1 MNINKDI
8 ILYAL
13 VDEDGRILDAKNPS
27 GKFYAQRA
35 AAERRL
41 YLFRTGK
48 LGSGKDKTVRLASF
62 RLLEIK
68 E

>member
-27 GKFYAQRA
+27 GKFYARKA

-48 LGSGKDKTVRLASF
+48 FGGGKNQTVRLASF
-62 RLLEIK
+62 RLFEIK

>member
-1 MNINKDI
+1 MNINKKI
-8 ILYAL
+8 ILYAI
-13 VDEDGRILDAKNPS
+13 VDEDGRIIDAKNPS
-27 GKFYAQRA
+27 GKFYSSKP

-48 LGSGKDKTVRLASF
+48 FGRGKSQNVRLVSF